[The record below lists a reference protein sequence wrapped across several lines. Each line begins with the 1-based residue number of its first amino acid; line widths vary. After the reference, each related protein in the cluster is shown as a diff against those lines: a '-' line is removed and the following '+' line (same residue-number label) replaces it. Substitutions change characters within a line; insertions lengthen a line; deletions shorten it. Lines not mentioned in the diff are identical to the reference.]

1 MDTEWYKQK
10 ELTKGEAILQ
20 VKMMSNSPALHIQGY
35 AETEYNR
42 PYGFAINLS
51 LPHGVTIDYSK
62 HTNLT
67 VESLATNSKDYL
79 RGHMTVY
86 KYIDGH
92 QLSLEIIDDNGNYDL
107 SSTKIWRF
115 DLNEKDFGSAQLV
128 DFATKE
134 GLVTFMD
141 GNRFVMEDEEE

>member
-1 MDTEWYKQK
+1 MDTQWYEQK
-10 ELTKGEAILQ
+10 ELTKGDAILQ

-35 AETEYNR
+35 AEKEYNR
-42 PYGFAINLS
+42 QYGFAINLS

-62 HTNLT
+62 HTNMT
-67 VESLATNSKDYL
+67 VESLATNVKDYL

-86 KYIDGH
+86 KYIDGY
-92 QLSLEIIDDNGNYDL
+92 QLSLEIDDNNGNYEL
-107 SSTKIWRF
+107 SSSKIWRF
-115 DLNEKDFGSAQLV
+115 DLNEKDFASTQLI

-141 GNRFVMEDEEE
+141 EKRFVMEDEEE